1 MAKDF
6 DHITLAEYLDGAR
19 PKPLKHIASE
29 FNVSVRTVQRRIADI
44 RERLPGVEVA
54 FDDSSGER
62 AYWCTRKP
70 GDMVP
75 MARQKDVLT
84 MHQMR
89 MAASMFRTLGLSDYA
104 EAFDEHVRH
113 LMNGVP
119 HAHNRSYRKS
129 LERLAQ
135 REAILLGGS
144 APFAGAGIARQ
155 IRLALL
161 AGRKVVFHRVSGE
174 AISGFAE
181 KLSFDAMYGACV
193 EVTLEDGK
201 IIRVDLADIES
212 VDGIEDLRRD
222 YLS

>member
-19 PKPLKHIASE
+19 PRPLKHIASE

-44 RERLPGVEVA
+44 REHLPGVEVA

-62 AYWCTRKP
+62 AFWCTRKP
-70 GDMVP
+70 GNMVP
-75 MARQKDVLT
+75 MARQKYVLT

-89 MAASMFRTLGLSDYA
+89 MAADMFRTLGLSDYA

-113 LMNGVP
+113 LMSGVP
-119 HAHNRSYRKS
+119 HNDSRAYRKS
-129 LERLAQ
+129 LERLGQ
-135 REAILLGGS
+135 REAILLGGR
-144 APFAGAGIARQ
+144 APFAGARIARQ

-161 AGRKVVFHRVSGE
+161 AGRKAVFHLASGE
-174 AISGFAE
+174 TIPGFAE
-181 KLSFDAMYGACV
+181 RLSFDAMYGACV
-193 EVTLEDGK
+193 EVTAEDGK

-212 VDGIEDLRRD
+212 VEGIEDLRRE